1 MAARPWVYEQLA
13 NQGGLHH
20 RAGRHPE
27 LLIAAAGIS
36 IRHYYGDY
44 ERIVAITGQDVR
56 WLGPRGSLT

>member
-1 MAARPWVYEQLA
+1 VGCTTVP
-13 NQGGLHH
+13 
-20 RAGRHPE
+20 GRHPD

-56 WLGPRGSLT
+56 WLGARGSLT